1 MFAEIV
7 IVLFQ
12 VSDAG
17 EYLCQVATGQ
27 DPIPSLVHTVSVRQ
41 QGELGEATQAS
52 TLKSN
57 ASSSTFSL
65 LLFLL
70 LPLLLVR
77 P

>member
-1 MFAEIV
+1 M
-7 IVLFQ
+7 
-12 VSDAG
+12 
-17 EYLCQVATGQ
+17 CQVATGEGEK
-27 DPIPSLVHTVSVRQ
+27 PSLVHTVSVRQ
-41 QGELGEATQAS
+41 EGEVGEATQAS

-70 LPLLLVR
+70 LPLLLISR